1 MSSSEVDESLF
12 RAGYPGFCLTFSRNL
27 TPEAVLERYGA
38 NPSMAENTGP
48 ADANLLIPREGDGT
62 LLRVGELGA
71 WSFCFESPGVE
82 GAMPWT
88 LAELSR
94 ETETLAYNRGAKGM
108 DIVERW
114 ADGQPLEQ
122 FEPAVFNTLRAVGA
136 PLLWEYTQRH
146 PEGRGG
152 EDVSPRRVRA
162 VALQAIHDRVGSHVT
177 NELLIQPLLS
187 VWLPLRTHQVRPA
200 EVAYP
205 PRVSPASTSGL
216 GSYLGSLPPLEE

>member
-1 MSSSEVDESLF
+1 MSPSGIDESLF
-12 RAGYPGFCLTFSRNL
+12 RAGNPGFCLTFSRDV

-38 NPSMAENTGP
+38 IPSMAENAGP
-48 ADANLLIPREGDGT
+48 ADANLLVPRGGDGT

-94 ETETLAYNRGAKGM
+94 ETETLAYDCGATGM

-114 ADGQPLEQ
+114 VDGHPLEQ
-122 FEPAVFNTLRAVGA
+122 FEPAVFNTLRAAGT

-146 PEGRGG
+146 PEGRADV
-152 EDVSPRRVRA
+152 EVSPRRVRA
-162 VALQAIHDRVGSHVT
+162 VALQAIHDRVGAHVT
-177 NELLIQPLLS
+177 HELLMQPLLS
-187 VWLPLRTHQVRPA
+187 VWLPRRTRQSRPA

-205 PRVSPASTSGL
+205 PRVTPASTSGL
-216 GSYLGSLPPLEE
+216 GSYLGCLPPLDE